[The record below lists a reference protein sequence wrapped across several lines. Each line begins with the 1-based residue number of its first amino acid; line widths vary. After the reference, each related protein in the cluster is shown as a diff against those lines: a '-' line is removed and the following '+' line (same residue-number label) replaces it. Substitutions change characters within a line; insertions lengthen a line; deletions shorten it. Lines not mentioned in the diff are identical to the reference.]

1 MGRRYL
7 EDYISA
13 VRPLCRVAANAKE
26 TDLQT
31 IIFMNRNTLCIR
43 FFYMNCTVSVNTTTI
58 AAEIPKMGGGIAMK
72 ATGIVRRID
81 DLGRVVIPKE
91 IRRTLRIREGDPL
104 EIYTDRDGEVI
115 FKKYSPMGEM
125 GAVSAELAEAMART
139 AGMSCAICDRDA
151 VIAAAGGAKKDILE
165 RSISSELEQLMER
178 RECYERGVDEQP
190 EVLISSQDGCAVVAA
205 APIITDGD
213 VSGCVAFVSEK
224 EDEKADEVLLKL
236 CQSAAQFLSKRIAV

>member
-1 MGRRYL
+1 MEHPMFHCKDISRTGRKTVDDKGLCGLGRRYL

-13 VRPLCRVAANAKE
+13 VRPLRGAAVNAEE
-26 TDLQT
+26 TELKT

-104 EIYTDRDGEVI
+104 QMTLAPWEK
-115 FKKYSPMGEM
+115 FCF
-125 GAVSAELAEAMART
+125 AVSDLA
-139 AGMSCAICDRDA
+139 
-151 VIAAAGGAKKDILE
+151 
-165 RSISSELEQLMER
+165 
-178 RECYERGVDEQP
+178 
-190 EVLISSQDGCAVVAA
+190 
-205 APIITDGD
+205 
-213 VSGCVAFVSEK
+213 
-224 EDEKADEVLLKL
+224 
-236 CQSAAQFLSKRIAV
+236 KRNGWS